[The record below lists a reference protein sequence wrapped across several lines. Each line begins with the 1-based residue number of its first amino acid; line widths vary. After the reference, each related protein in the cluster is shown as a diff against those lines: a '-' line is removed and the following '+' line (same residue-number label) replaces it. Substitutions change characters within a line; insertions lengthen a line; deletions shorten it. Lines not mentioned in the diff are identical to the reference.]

1 MNCEGHRPSPPREAL
16 LSADAR
22 RSLGADAG
30 RFASRRR
37 ALRSRQ
43 FTQRAPDERRL
54 GCLRL
59 RVGSYRAILRVIPPE
74 LPEAPEGTLDVL
86 LIGPRGDV
94 YK

>member
-1 MNCEGHRPSPPREAL
+1 MSGDWA
-16 LSADAR
+16 
-22 RSLGADAG
+22 
-30 RFASRRR
+30 
-37 ALRSRQ
+37 
-43 FTQRAPDERRL
+43 

-59 RVGSYRAILRVIPPE
+59 RVGSSRAILRVVPPE